1 MEVCFKAA
9 EQLCEKYDIASKE
22 VLSLGLSHS
31 AAKKLAKLLLEWS
44 SKNGESRKP
53 EPRLKKIE
61 D

>member
-1 MEVCFKAA
+1 MEGCFKAA

-31 AAKKLAKLLLEWS
+31 AAEKLAKLLLEWS
-44 SKNGESRKP
+44 SKNGEAVNP
-53 EPRLKKIE
+53 NP